1 MLIFYSYNSINIKNT
16 EQWRNWIILNNYFPI
31 YFIEPNHF
39 LISNYYNRIG
49 LSGCHGLC
57 SSRPTVTFTSAI
69 WSLWWMKGW
78 VDLWTLVVAI
88 DPGSMLIFCSSH
100 QWQCVALLS
109 VTPPPL
115 LINFISG
122 FFLFRFVCLCLVF
135 RCRKKLLPWERW
147 KAVVCPSRF
156 LILLVLAR
164 P

>member
-1 MLIFYSYNSINIKNT
+1 MQNYHKFRTTKEVYLMLIFYSYNSINIKNT

-109 VTPPPL
+109 VTPHPYW
-115 LINFISG
+115 LISFLVSFYSG
-122 FFLFRFVCLCLVF
+122 LFASVWFLDAE
-135 RCRKKLLPWERW
+135 RKYCHEKGE
-147 KAVVCPSRF
+147 KQ
-156 LILLVLAR
+156 
-164 P
+164 